1 MIQNKIKILLADD
14 NSIERTGI
22 VTRLR
27 LVSQV
32 AGIEASVTEVSDG
45 DELIEQASADKYDLV
60 LTDNRMKRIHGIEAI
75 RTIRASRNSIP
86 IYLLSKNQIPENE
99 WKEVRAN
106 GYVRKPL
113 EYEVRTGR
121 IGIGELIKKELDRFD
136 SELGEIIRRYSRG
149 QTQ

>member
-106 GYVRKPL
+106 
-113 EYEVRTGR
+113 
-121 IGIGELIKKELDRFD
+121 
-136 SELGEIIRRYSRG
+136 
-149 QTQ
+149 